1 MTRAPRLS
9 RPTLT
14 LLAELLAAPR
24 AWRHGYD
31 LSQATR
37 LKSGT
42 LYPLLI
48 RLDEGGFLESRWEP
62 SELEGRPPRHAYR
75 LTQNGVSLAKEA
87 RARAPHAALPLMARC
102 YLACLC
108 IGYAVGHFGQAP
120 YPQLLC
126 HLFGQAPL
134 VFLPFPFTLPFA
146 SAVSHGAH
154 YSP

>member
-9 RPTLT
+9 RPTVM

-24 AWRHGYD
+24 SWRHGYD
-31 LSQATR
+31 LSQATG

-75 LTQNGVSLAKEA
+75 LTANGVALAKEA
-87 RARAPHAALPLMARC
+87 RARA
-102 YLACLC
+102 
-108 IGYAVGHFGQAP
+108 
-120 YPQLLC
+120 
-126 HLFGQAPL
+126 
-134 VFLPFPFTLPFA
+134 A
-146 SAVSHGAH
+146 SPRLRLKEA
-154 YSP
+154 